1 MALLRTPRITDP
13 DAFFAELVDA
23 QRDLS
28 DQEAQTMLAKLVFVL
43 ANHVGDRAVLSE
55 AISVACAG
63 LRR

>member
-1 MALLRTPRITDP
+1 MALLRAPGVADP

-28 DQEAQTMLAKLVFVL
+28 DQEAQMMLARLVFVL
-43 ANHVGDRAVLSE
+43 ANHVGEQAVLSE
-55 AISVACAG
+55 AIAVARAG